1 MCAFRLIT
9 SEDLKEISKGV
20 FPEDF
25 DPLLDDILIPAVGES
40 FAHYCNRPDFDKKSR
55 TEFFSPGEKRSS
67 LFLSSP
73 PVDAGIQV
81 WESSEIPR
89 SYTALLVEGSDYFL
103 DSEAGIIERGR
114 GGGYSCAYWR
124 RGSRSVKATYNGGYL
139 TADAVGVPADLRLAA
154 ITQCK
159 IYFDQRDAYGV
170 TGKSLEG
177 GSITLLSILTLPQ
190 QVTILLDRYRL
201 TREM

>member
-1 MCAFRLIT
+1 MAFKLIT
-9 SEDLKEISKGV
+9 SEDLKEISKGS

-40 FAHYCNRPDFDKKSR
+40 FAHYCNRPDFDKIAR
-55 TEFFSPGEKRSS
+55 TEFFSPGEKRKN

-73 PVDAGIQV
+73 PVAAGIQV

-89 SYTALLVEGSDYFL
+89 LYSVLLVEGSDYFL
-103 DSEAGIIERGR
+103 DPDSGIIERGR
-114 GGGYSCAYWR
+114 GGYDCSYWR
-124 RGSRSVKATYNGGYL
+124 RGSRTVKATYTGGYL
-139 TADAVGVPADLRLAA
+139 TADAEGVPSDLRLAA

-177 GSITLLSILTLPQ
+177 GSITLLSILTLPA
-190 QVTILLDRYRL
+190 QVTMLLDRYKL
-201 TREM
+201 PREM